1 MDFGALAFVKIF
13 PFRAEECICPSH
25 EIIPCDISRYIGIAH
40 QQNNRGAGDLIK
52 LSVFRQHV
60 IEMQLLERQYT
71 TNVHAHLCARRN
83 MFSTAAREKI
93 SLKHAASFEQ
103 NNY

>member
-1 MDFGALAFVKIF
+1 VKIF
-13 PFRAEECICPSH
+13 PFRAKKCIHPLPPPKLYPTIH
-25 EIIPCDISRYIGIAH
+25 RDGIAH
-40 QQNNRGAGDLIK
+40 QQYNHAGDLIK

-71 TNVHAHLCARRN
+71 TNVHAHLYTRRN

-93 SLKHAASFEQ
+93 SLKRAASFEQ

>member
-1 MDFGALAFVKIF
+1 MVS
-13 PFRAEECICPSH
+13 R
-25 EIIPCDISRYIGIAH
+25 ISKTTAS
-40 QQNNRGAGDLIK
+40 GAGDLIK

-93 SLKHAASFEQ
+93 SLKRAASFEQ

>member
-1 MDFGALAFVKIF
+1 MQKNASVHPTKLYLAIY
-13 PFRAEECICPSH
+13 R
-25 EIIPCDISRYIGIAH
+25 DGIAH